1 MTEIVLVYVFRIF
14 WALFLS
20 ALFAGS
26 FYEVWRMENGKQERM
41 YRKKSDTVIW
51 LDPMLFPIYVF
62 LFMGV
67 GFFVYLKTGECTV
80 LMVSAVDL
88 LLFISFYY
96 TFLLLLL
103 PILRKYFAARTCA
116 TFWVIPVFLFY
127 QPYIIYSSMT
137 LSPFIYLYI
146 PQNILMALIY
156 IWFAGFLLIFGFQVV
171 SHLRFTQNLKRNS
184 RPAED
189 PELLEVLN
197 GIRNEINYSL
207 PVELRYCSVLRSPL
221 SVGMKKKN
229 KITYLPEKSFTEKEM
244 KLILSHEL
252 HHIQRADTHTKF
264 FLRFC
269 IALGWFHPIV
279 WIAVKRGEEDLELS
293 CDEIVLKGADNTVKK
308 QYAKLL
314 LTIAEDSR
322 GFSTC
327 LSASAKTL
335 KYRLKATV
343 SEKKKRSG
351 TILLFAAMFLSSL
364 IVGRT
369 ALVIERGSAGEI
381 TGIAMD
387 QITEANLSFPNTG
400 ENVPLTDTD
409 ALASYLSNL
418 AVERDIT
425 VYEYAGDAEPG
436 KISLAGKFKEDMYFL
451 LTENYLQIYGGENF
465 EGGVFHLCESADW
478 EYIRM
483 LE

>member
-221 SVGMKKKN
+221 SVGMKKK
-229 KITYLPEKSFTEKEM
+229 I
-244 KLILSHEL
+244 KL
-252 HHIQRADTHTKF
+252 HICRKKVL
-264 FLRFC
+264 LRR
-269 IALGWFHPIV
+269 
-279 WIAVKRGEEDLELS
+279 K
-293 CDEIVLKGADNTVKK
+293 
-308 QYAKLL
+308 
-314 LTIAEDSR
+314 
-322 GFSTC
+322 
-327 LSASAKTL
+327 
-335 KYRLKATV
+335 
-343 SEKKKRSG
+343 
-351 TILLFAAMFLSSL
+351 
-364 IVGRT
+364 
-369 ALVIERGSAGEI
+369 
-381 TGIAMD
+381 
-387 QITEANLSFPNTG
+387 
-400 ENVPLTDTD
+400 
-409 ALASYLSNL
+409 
-418 AVERDIT
+418 
-425 VYEYAGDAEPG
+425 
-436 KISLAGKFKEDMYFL
+436 
-451 LTENYLQIYGGENF
+451 
-465 EGGVFHLCESADW
+465 
-478 EYIRM
+478 
-483 LE
+483 